1 VNSTSQ
7 TPPRYQV
14 GSDAQ
19 CWKPWTTPLFG
30 ASPPIPECGDA
41 RCYQTSDPTV
51 KVSQMDK
58 YGTDLMIAGAV
69 MLPIALLCAVAM
81 YFADDSVS
89 SEEAGG
95 D

>member
-1 VNSTSQ
+1 
-7 TPPRYQV
+7 
-14 GSDAQ
+14 
-19 CWKPWTTPLFG
+19 
-30 ASPPIPECGDA
+30 
-41 RCYQTSDPTV
+41 
-51 KVSQMDK
+51 MDK